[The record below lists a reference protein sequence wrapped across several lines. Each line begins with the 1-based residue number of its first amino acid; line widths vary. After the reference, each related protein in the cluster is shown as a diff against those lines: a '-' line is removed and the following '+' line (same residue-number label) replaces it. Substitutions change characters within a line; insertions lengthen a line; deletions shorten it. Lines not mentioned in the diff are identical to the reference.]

1 MKITKEKISEE
12 IISIEQKKK
21 REEIENDTTPIYFSY
36 ERVIDIDC
44 KIEKTQILHETPKI
58 SQIEKEEKQQQFTES
73 EDLKKYE
80 DSIFKQDFFDF
91 ESDVENEELDLLEID
106 NNENEAKQMYFIKK
120 GIFEKE
126 KLKQNYFT
134 LKSFLNLDQHQAIMD
149 AQNLNKTYTCKFCG
163 ELFKS
168 GCAMGGHISK
178 IHSGLTKK
186 KKIQKFKKI
195 KKNLKVRKVKVIN
208 LFENIDLIQK

>member
-1 MKITKEKISEE
+1 MKITKEKIDEE
-12 IISIEQKKK
+12 IISLEQKKI
-21 REEIENDTTPIYFSY
+21 REEIENDTSPIYFSY
-36 ERVIDIDC
+36 ERVIDIETKEKNQKLDEIPKII
-44 KIEKTQILHETPKI
+44 KIEKEGK
-58 SQIEKEEKQQQFTES
+58 KKYTEN

-91 ESDVENEELDLLEID
+91 ESEVESEKLDLLEMEKD
-106 NNENEAKQMYFIKK
+106 ENDSKKMFFIKK
-120 GIFEKE
+120 GVFEIE
-126 KLKQNYFT
+126 KLKENYFT

-186 KKIQKFKKI
+186 KKTQKFKKI